1 LAGCTQSRRVLGFE
15 RGVLLGTVVVAG
27 QVYMSHGGRKMMKG
41 NDDEGGMML
50 EISNQALF
58 PLSLAARKMMTSLYI
73 FALYLLRQ

>member
-1 LAGCTQSRRVLGFE
+1 
-15 RGVLLGTVVVAG
+15 
-27 QVYMSHGGRKMMKG
+27 MKG